1 MRWIQINFIF
11 ENFTITRKYQKSDN
25 KPRNVMEKSLPVV
38 LFFVVVVFVCCLP
51 SYFFVKQW
59 QFSFWVSFCAAR
71 HRRRIFALCLGFRG
85 AGRRGLLSEFNDT
98 NKWFVTIRDFCSLN
112 ESSLRAEINDV
123 RIPPESLPGR
133 LVSRQ
138 IALVLSDDDADDD
151 FLNAAKQQNTCT
163 SISSWFAV
171 LSWRNRAKGKQVPPV
186 CHQTSV
192 LGTQPRR
199 MRTMPSSMFPQGLLA
214 HWPRLPRVS
223 LIQR

>member
-1 MRWIQINFIF
+1 
-11 ENFTITRKYQKSDN
+11 
-25 KPRNVMEKSLPVV
+25 MEKSLPVV

-98 NKWFVTIRDFCSLN
+98 NKGFVTIRDFCSLN

-163 SISSWFAV
+163 SISS
-171 LSWRNRAKGKQVPPV
+171 
-186 CHQTSV
+186 
-192 LGTQPRR
+192 
-199 MRTMPSSMFPQGLLA
+199 
-214 HWPRLPRVS
+214 
-223 LIQR
+223 

>member
-1 MRWIQINFIF
+1 
-11 ENFTITRKYQKSDN
+11 
-25 KPRNVMEKSLPVV
+25 MEKSLPVV
-38 LFFVVVVFVCCLP
+38 LVLLLLFLFAVCPHTFFVE
-51 SYFFVKQW
+51 QW

-98 NKWFVTIRDFCSLN
+98 NKWFVTIWDFCSLN

-123 RIPPESLPGR
+123 RVPPESLPGR
-133 LVSRQ
+133 LVSHQ
-138 IALVLSDDDADDD
+138 IELVLSDDDDDDD

-163 SISSWFAV
+163 SISSRFAV

-214 HWPRLPRVS
+214 HWPRLPQMS
-223 LIQR
+223 LIQS